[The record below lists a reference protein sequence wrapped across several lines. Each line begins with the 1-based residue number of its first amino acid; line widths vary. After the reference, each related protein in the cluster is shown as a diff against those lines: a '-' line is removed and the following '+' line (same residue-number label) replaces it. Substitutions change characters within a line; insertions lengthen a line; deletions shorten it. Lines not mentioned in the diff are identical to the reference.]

1 MDNIKQLVSLYLFY
15 CLIVVTLAIFLF
27 IYTNKY
33 KKERIKI
40 FGLLLDLNK
49 REIIILSCNILN
61 LIVTIYSLITIKQFS
76 LTLISMLITISLIT
90 LVCSLNIHIIISE
103 LIYSSITIVVLK
115 LLNLINLFLSN
126 VSFDY
131 LTYILS
137 VVFMLTILAYSLFIF
152 IRKTELLLRK
162 NRYIRRNG

>member
-1 MDNIKQLVSLYLFY
+1 MDNLKQLVSLYLFY

-49 REIIILSCNILN
+49 RESIILSCNILN

>member
-1 MDNIKQLVSLYLFY
+1 MNNIKQLVSFYLFY

-49 REIIILSCNILN
+49 RESIILSCNILS

-137 VVFMLTILAYSLFIF
+137 VVFMLTILAYSVFIF

-162 NRYIRRNG
+162 NRYIRRNS

>member
-1 MDNIKQLVSLYLFY
+1 MNNIKQLVSFYLFY

-49 REIIILSCNILN
+49 RESIILSCNILS

-162 NRYIRRNG
+162 NRYIRRNS